1 MSYGFSAQSA
11 ITEPLWEMLTEE
23 TKSGVQN
30 TTSLLL
36 CKKKNLLT
44 RDFVNTKIVAVVPLT
59 VG

>member
-30 TTSLLL
+30 TSLLL